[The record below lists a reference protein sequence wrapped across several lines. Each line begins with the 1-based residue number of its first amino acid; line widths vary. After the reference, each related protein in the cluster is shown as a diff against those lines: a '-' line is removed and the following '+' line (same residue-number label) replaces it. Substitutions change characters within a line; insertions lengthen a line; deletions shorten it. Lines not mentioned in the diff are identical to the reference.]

1 MRLPPSLFLHQE
13 VTMTARE
20 QLLEEIEQAPD
31 FLVEEVLN
39 FLLFIKARRALK
51 EPQSINQSSVQAQL
65 QAMSA
70 DPDIRAEIA
79 AINNEFANTEMDG
92 LSKL

>member
-1 MRLPPSLFLHQE
+1 
-13 VTMTARE
+13 MTARE

-92 LSKL
+92 LSKLWLWQEDKFIK